1 MLSLNIWR
9 QMMPE
14 YQVFFERST
23 LMLDDTE
30 DWEDDDIEVGQ
41 RSVFRRI
48 FKMGRG
54 QPIRAADVGENKSYL
69 SQFYSDLQTYC
80 RKCHGTMNFIEDP
93 KIFILN
99 SVNMNYPTWIEDEIV
114 DTRSVVEGMRPT
126 EYVPVSDRIM
136 ASVRINA
143 NDHFRHET
151 VLVSCPTRQA
161 RGHIN
166 KMSFR
171 KVAQVLLLFKCHLQR
186 GNESETDGIG
196 LAYVH
201 WFECKRVAD
210 SNSGGLYLFGKTK
223 KKEVI
228 EIKDIERSVHLIPKF
243 GSELG
248 TSFRTLQ
255 QLRQLQSVRN
265 SKIEVKGNSLGH
277 KEFRSWSDLV
287 IEYYSEFWLNTWT
300 DAHIYKTIW

>member
-41 RSVFRRI
+41 RSVFRRV

-80 RKCHGTMNFIEDP
+80 RKRHGTMNFVEDP

-99 SVNMNYPTWIEDEIV
+99 SINMNYPTWIEDEIV

-126 EYVPVSDRIM
+126 EFVPVSDRIM

-143 NDHFRHET
+143 NDHFHMRMSL
-151 VLVSCPTRQA
+151 LVVPYGKLEDTLTR
-161 RGHIN
+161 
-166 KMSFR
+166 
-171 KVAQVLLLFKCHLQR
+171 
-186 GNESETDGIG
+186 
-196 LAYVH
+196 
-201 WFECKRVAD
+201 
-210 SNSGGLYLFGKTK
+210 
-223 KKEVI
+223 
-228 EIKDIERSVHLIPKF
+228 
-243 GSELG
+243 
-248 TSFRTLQ
+248 
-255 QLRQLQSVRN
+255 
-265 SKIEVKGNSLGH
+265 
-277 KEFRSWSDLV
+277 
-287 IEYYSEFWLNTWT
+287 
-300 DAHIYKTIW
+300 